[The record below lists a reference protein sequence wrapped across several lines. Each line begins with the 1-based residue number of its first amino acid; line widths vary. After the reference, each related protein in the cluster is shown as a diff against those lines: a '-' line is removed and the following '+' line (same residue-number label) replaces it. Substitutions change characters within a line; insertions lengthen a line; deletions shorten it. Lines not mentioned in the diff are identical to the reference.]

1 MHTSVRTNSLLR
13 RWLAPALLALAVAAP
28 LSAQQARQ
36 VIISVADRKIKAN
49 ESHLM
54 ATAQIIPLSIDLNR
68 LAASTGPVLKL
79 SAVPIAPGMNVDL
92 DLDEFSVLY
101 PGATVMAGNKYGE
114 APIQIT
120 SRFFRGKIAGDE
132 QSEVYLAIGRTSV
145 IGSVIKGGKSYE
157 ITTDWNTASAHG
169 TLAAIAYPL
178 ADIVMSPGRCGVN
191 QENAARLG
199 LTPERIAEGD
209 RMVQEKMAEEK
220 SARGNKLESVVK
232 GQRLILGQYEGDY
245 EFSKLFNGNA
255 TAAADYITQTIGRV
269 SNIFERDVNL
279 QVAINAL
286 KIWTTNDDPYTI
298 APPQALELALHEVKA
313 AWSSHS
319 IPVRH
324 FTQVFSGKPWTTP
337 IGLSYVQV
345 LCFQPLNYS
354 LCAMTK
360 TNPEQDVLNAA
371 HETGHII
378 GAFHTND
385 CNEGAV
391 DHCAAAEEARRGNT
405 TCFPPTD
412 IHDELGTIM
421 SLCKQRE
428 LKFHPASI
436 SHMDTL
442 IAAATCVQ
450 SARQLNV
457 RSLTIFFSGADLGH
471 SIDTTIPGYLYNRTE
486 EVLTVKTFKLS
497 GANASQF
504 QIISPD
510 TSAPFTIAPGAS
522 VDLHMKY
529 LATTKNSSA
538 ATITITHNANN
549 PTIKVAVEAYA
560 LDKQPQILIR
570 TSGTGVD
577 FRTQK
582 VGQFVDTTL
591 TDVFQNAGFADLH
604 VTDVRI
610 VGPDAGDFQLLAGTA
625 PFDIPFGSGTFVTA
639 RIKFEP
645 ATAGD
650 KLAYLKVISNSPG
663 KGDSVKLIAKVKTG
677 PRLVLST
684 PNLSIDFRAHAPLEQ
699 VDTTIKAFFF
709 NSGTDSMNVIVDLIG
724 KDASS
729 FTTPEFFFDM
739 APQATQ
745 DFHLTFAEAATGQKE
760 ADLILNH
767 VDPVSSQIY
776 HRDTVHLLGEI
787 VGPVSV
793 PGVTE
798 AASGF
803 TISPNP
809 TSGDATIFIAPLEQE
824 RGLKYSLTISDALG
838 RQVYEHGD
846 RFSTDGASIVLKTT
860 GWATGRYFLKLT
872 SNGGTRSQTL
882 TIQR

>member
-54 ATAQIIPLSIDLNR
+54 ATAQIIPLSIDLNKLRAVDGPTLR
-68 LAASTGPVLKL
+68 LA
-79 SAVPIAPGMNVDL
+79 AVPIAPGMNVDL
-92 DLDEFSVLY
+92 DLQEFSVL
-101 PGATVMAGNKYGE
+101 ASDASVTAGGRNNE
-114 APIQIT
+114 IPIQIT
-120 SRFFRGKIAGDE
+120 TRLFRGKISGDE
-132 QSEVYLAIGRTSV
+132 QSEVYLAIGNTSV
-145 IGSVIKGGKSYE
+145 IGTVIKGGKSYE
-157 ITTDWNTASAHG
+157 ITTDWNSAARPG
-169 TLAAIAYPL
+169 LLAAIVYPL
-178 ADIVMSPGRCGVN
+178 ADVTLVPGRCGVN
-191 QENAARLG
+191 QENAERLG
-199 LTPERIAEGD
+199 LTKEKIAEAT
-209 RMVQEKMAEEK
+209 RLA
-220 SARGNKLESVVK
+220 STPPPAVK

-245 EFSKLFNGNA
+245 EFAQLFGGNA

-279 QVAINAL
+279 QIAINAL

-313 AWSSHS
+313 AWSSKS
-319 IPVRH
+319 APVRH
-324 FTQVFSGKPWTTP
+324 FTQIFTGKPWTTP
-337 IGLSYVQV
+337 IGLSYIET
-345 LCFQPLNYS
+345 LCFQPLEYS
-354 LCAMTK
+354 ICAMTK
-360 TNPEQDVLNAA
+360 TNPEQDVINAA

-391 DHCAAAEEARRGNT
+391 DHCAAAEDVQRNT
-405 TCFPPTD
+405 NTSCFAPTD
-412 IHDELGTIM
+412 VHDELGTIM

-428 LKFHPASI
+428 LKFHPNSI
-436 SHMDTL
+436 AHLNSL

-457 RSLTIFFSGADLGH
+457 KSLTIFFAGADLGH

-486 EVLTVKTFKLS
+486 EVLTVKSFKLS

-504 QIISPD
+504 QIMSPD
-510 TSAPFTIAPGAS
+510 TSAPFTIAPGDS

-529 LATTKNSSA
+529 LATTKNSSS

-560 LDKQPQILIR
+560 LDKQPQILIK
-570 TSGTGVD
+570 TSGAGID
-577 FRTQK
+577 FKTQK

-591 TDVFQNAGFADLH
+591 TDIFQNAGFVDLH
-604 VTDVRI
+604 VSDVRI

-650 KLAYLKVISNSPG
+650 KIAYLKVISNSPG

-677 PRLVLST
+677 PRLILST
-684 PNLSIDFRAHAPLEQ
+684 PNLSIDFKTHAPLEQ
-699 VDTTIKAFFF
+699 VDTTIKSFFF

-739 APQATQ
+739 APQATA
-745 DFHLTFAEAATGQKE
+745 DFHITFAEATPGQKE

-787 VGPVSV
+787 FV
-793 PGVTE
+793 PAGAPGNVE

-846 RFSTDGASIVLKTT
+846 RFSADGANIILKTT

-872 SNGGTRSQTL
+872 SSGGTRSQTL